1 MANEIDVTPVTVDYT
16 DKDYYS
22 LREALMKRVKFR
34 INEWTGTDPN
44 DFGLALIEAFAYMGD
59 VLSFYIDRAA
69 NEMSL
74 QTASQRSSILNLA
87 RMYGYIPSG
96 YQSASCDVTFSN
108 SSAAIITLPAGTQ
121 LSGQY
126 VNGDTTVNVIF
137 ETAVEAIVPAAAS
150 GIAGSISGITAYHG
164 ENVSLLYPEED
175 GLAGELLGSSDG
187 TPNQSF
193 RLLENQVVDGSVRVF
208 VQRNNVYEEWSFLDR
223 ITDADATDNVFTT
236 YLDADNFVYVVFGDG
251 VSGRIPATHAQV
263 KSQYVKGGGSLG
275 RIPAQV
281 GTGGA
286 ARSTLT
292 TLYRIP
298 GVNDISSIA
307 SKITFTHTAATGGL
321 DPENSDIIRQVAPFA
336 LTAFDRAVS
345 LGDYANLCLNSTAV
359 GKANATAAS
368 FTSVTVYIAPAAENS
383 AQDPYPGYFPT
394 TYFTEY
400 TAGTP
405 EDALKTVPWAA
416 LRDSAD
422 SELINKTQIGV
433 SYTISPPTYSPLKL
447 TIKYTKVAQYT
458 DAQIQAS
465 IRGVLETQFGY
476 NQMSFGQT
484 LYAED
489 IENAIKVLP
498 GVENAN
504 VAEMYRRQTGAAGGK
519 TALYGAANEI
529 FVIIPG
535 DTTFTTIGDVATSN
549 PFTALAISAATLG
562 WVKDTTSYAV
572 AVSNATSSTTLTATA
587 AASPLI
593 TYAKG
598 VPPVVTT
605 LTSGSASSSIS
616 LSVGL
621 NTLLVTA
628 LGTDLTPYTY
638 TINITRSA

>member
-16 DKDYYS
+16 DKDYSS
-22 LREALMKRVKFR
+22 LREALMRRVKFR

-44 DFGLALIEAFAYMGD
+44 DFGVALIEAFAYMGD
-59 VLSFYIDRAA
+59 VLSYYIDRAA

-87 RMYGYIPSG
+87 RMYGYTPSG

-108 SSAAIITLPAGTQ
+108 SSAAAITLPVGTQ

-137 ETAVEAIVPAAAS
+137 ETAIEAVVPAAAS
-150 GIAGSISGITAYHG
+150 GVAGSIAGITAYHG

-175 GLAGELLGSSDG
+175 GLAGELLGSSDSS
-187 TPNQSF
+187 PNQSF

-208 VQRNNVYEEWSFLDR
+208 VQRNNVYEEWAFLDR
-223 ITDADATDNVFTT
+223 ITDAGATDNVFTT

-251 VSGRIPATHAQV
+251 VSGRIPTTHSQIKA
-263 KSQYVKGGGSLG
+263 QYVKGGGSLG

-281 GTGGA
+281 GTGGS

-359 GKANATAAS
+359 GKANATAQS
-368 FTSVTVYIAPAAENS
+368 FTSVTVYISPAAENS
-383 AQDPYPGYFPT
+383 SQDPYPGYLPS

-405 EDALKTVPWAA
+405 EDALKTVPWAD
-416 LRDSAD
+416 LRSAAE
-422 SELINKTQIGV
+422 SELIDKTQIGV
-433 SYTISPPTYSPLKL
+433 SYTISPATYSPLKL
-447 TIKYTKVAQYT
+447 TIKYTKAAQYT
-458 DAQIQAS
+458 DAQVQAS
-465 IRGVLETQFGY
+465 IRGVLETQYGY
-476 NQMSFGQT
+476 NQMSFAQT

-489 IENAIKVLP
+489 IENSIKSLP
-498 GVENAN
+498 GVENVT
-504 VAEMYRRQTGAAGGK
+504 VAEMYRRQTGAAGGRA
-519 TALYGAANEI
+519 TLYGAANEI
-529 FVIIPG
+529 FVVLPG
-535 DTTFTTIGDVATSN
+535 ETDFTVIEDVATDN

-562 WVKDTTSYAV
+562 WVKTTNSYSVTTA
-572 AVSNATSSTTLTATA
+572 SSTTTVTATA
-587 AASPLI
+587 AGSPLR
-593 TYAKG
+593 TYAVG
-598 VPPVVTT
+598 VPPTVTP
-605 LTSGSASSSIS
+605 LASGVASSSIN
-616 LSVGL
+616 LATGL
-621 NTLLVTA
+621 NTILVTA

-638 TINITRSA
+638 TINITRT